1 MLQAFRG
8 RPDFSATNKMTEEKT
23 EQAAAPQEEKAV
35 EAPAVNPLER
45 SLDLSVPAA
54 DVQALVKKY
63 LRNYAKT
70 ATMPGFRKG
79 HVPMAQVEAMYGMRA
94 YDQAVNELVGQAW
107 VKAAQASGLEIAG
120 QPRIDLVEDKEDAEN
135 MKFKAVFEV
144 FPEIVDPDFKAL
156 TLKRYTCTVDD
167 AAVEKTLNVMSRQRV
182 TYTEAPEDH
191 AAGKDDR
198 VTVNFRGTKDGVEFA
213 GGKAE
218 GFQFEIGAGRM
229 LADFEAAV
237 EGMKKGEKKTFEMTF
252 PEDYGPAELNG
263 AKVEFEVEVTQIEE
277 AHFPEVDDEFAKS
290 LGVEGG
296 VDAMRAEIRA
306 NLEREVQARL
316 TEKTEN
322 EAFEAVTAALK
333 FPVPTAV
340 VAQERRAMA
349 ENFAQNIKQRGGKVP
364 ENFPDTMFQEGAE
377 KRVRLGLFVEA
388 LTKREHLEATDEQ
401 IKARAEMFAGAYENS
416 AQVVESIMTDRQS
429 RANIAVQCQ
438 QKNVCDWILDHAT
451 TSDET
456 VEFDKVMTGAF

>member
-1 MLQAFRG
+1 M
-8 RPDFSATNKMTEEKT
+8 T

-45 SLDLSVPAA
+45 SIDLSVPAA
-54 DVQALVKKY
+54 DVQALIKKY

-120 QPRIDLVEDKEDAEN
+120 QPTIDLVEDKDDAEN

-167 AAVEKTLNVMSRQRV
+167 AAVDKTLNVMSRQRV

-218 GFQFEIGAGRM
+218 GFQFVLGDGRM
-229 LADFEAAV
+229 LADFDAAV
-237 EGMKKGEKKTFEMTF
+237 TGMKKGEKKTFDMTF
-252 PEDYGPAELNG
+252 PENYGPAELNG
-263 AKVEFEVEVTQIEE
+263 AKVQFEVELTNVELPHI
-277 AHFPEVDDEFAKS
+277 PEITDDFAKS
-290 LGVEGG
+290 LGEESVES
-296 VDAMRAEIRA
+296 MRAAIRT
-306 NLEREVQARL
+306 NLEREVEFRL
-316 TEKTEN
+316 TQKTEA
-322 EAFEAVTAALK
+322 ETFEALAGALTY
-333 FPVPTAV
+333 PIPASV
-340 VAQERRAMA
+340 VAQERHAMA
-349 ENFAQNIKQRGGKVP
+349 EQFAETMKQRGAKVSLKDFP
-364 ENFPDTMFQEGAE
+364 ESMFQENAE
-377 KRVRLGLFVEA
+377 KRVRLALFTEDLVAKEK
-388 LTKREHLEATDEQ
+388 LQATNEQ
-401 IKARAEMFAGAYENS
+401 IAERAKLIASSYENPAEVEQYLTTDRNS
-416 AQVVESIMTDRQS
+416 RMNLGAQV
-429 RANIAVQCQ
+429 Q
-438 QKNVCDWILDHAT
+438 QKNVCDWLLAHADT
-451 TSDET
+451 TDEA
-456 VEFDKVMTGAF
+456 VEFDKVMSGAF